1 MPSIM
6 KGDVLVHMTD
16 NERRAHD
23 LAIATLPFLRD
34 NHYAMI
40 ENGDIPEG
48 TAFDVFEQYMAC
60 YETSLES
67 FNHEFPDGK

>member
-1 MPSIM
+1 
-6 KGDVLVHMTD
+6 MTD
-16 NERRAHD
+16 NEKRAHD

-48 TAFDVFEQYMAC
+48 TAFNTRSSVTWRVTRLPLNRLIRNSRTGNNFFAV
-60 YETSLES
+60 
-67 FNHEFPDGK
+67 N